1 MASATLFRLDQRVSI
16 AGKGLG
22 TIAFVGKTEF
32 ADGEWIGVI
41 LDEPKGKNNGTV
53 HKKDGT
59 IVQYFTCNDNH
70 GLYVRP
76 GQIESVINDLQ
87 PNLSRSASNH
97 SIKSQGSSTGS
108 IPPPS
113 TSAIPKTSAVPP
125 KQSGLRA
132 PIPGTTTKP
141 SEFDD
146 DIDPTGGLIRTAQ
159 SSSDIPTAVATE
171 QISPP
176 KEEIKSRVVSQ
187 SKATT
192 SMLPSASVPPMESIN
207 IPRKS
212 ISSIAESSDS
222 QQMII
227 SLKNK
232 ISDQEE
238 QIQTL
243 IKKRRDDLEKVKE
256 FERTKL
262 QLDQLQTY
270 KREAQERIKELND
283 KVQQQEHELKDTRDK
298 FATYRDEMTDTEV
311 RIESL
316 TLDLE
321 MAEEKLE
328 TITLENTTLKEKFE
342 EVQLELDVI
351 KGEIQLNG
359 PNQVAN
365 DIQQKIDDERTIK
378 MEQALIKLR
387 DLSLTKQ
394 AENDTLKKQC
404 ETLEYKVKTLTK
416 ENENAKAEITTMQA
430 TIADLTEQ
438 VDTCLGAQQMVDILT
453 NKNLSLED
461 QVRELQEAVDN
472 LESLC
477 EMDKEMEENAKEVE
491 HDLRENIDL
500 LQNQIRE
507 KDRQIEQLQYVIG
520 DHERTILKFRETVK
534 NMQFQNEQCK
544 KQIEKYDEQLKLAG
558 SVQSSEFKAKIVETK
573 TYGEIIENEL
583 KKLDVQNLN
592 KHVHL
597 LTLFLPEQFLKRGAD
612 QDCIL
617 VLLLIHRLISKCD
630 LLINEI
636 QKKIPRIDQINFDDV
651 VKSHSAEQWSFAC
664 KLSQSLSIFQM
675 ILRKFVKAME
685 VCNPDTLRH
694 IASTYPDLLTHE
706 KSLDFLIDL
715 LQKDQLHDSLSLN
728 TLDKTISFYEHIY
741 KSYLSQE
748 NFSMSN
754 YMRDLIRV
762 VLYSSDA
769 LQTDIQRIQV
779 LQKPDSDQNP
789 FAVLIKRL
797 IESNEQI
804 RAQASKINR
813 LVPQDDDKNR
823 SLILDSNSISSI
835 ETSIRNLDRLTKTFH
850 EICSSLTTQ
859 ILLLSDANERVSTED
874 IENIAYQACD
884 KIYKKEDSGPYE
896 SLSDSMHETVS
907 ILTTISNSL
916 ETGSYDSTTIEQN
929 FKQSIYL
936 IAEQFKTTINQSDV
950 IRSKLELK
958 EEELL
963 EVKKVLKIKQDELS
977 ELNIRLSL
985 NEKKIE
991 SLQKEFEEKDNKH
1004 KQTLEE
1010 VKIDGQ
1016 KKIKQCEEAIAVLQ
1030 NDNEQLEQEKTA
1042 LKERLKQLTKN
1053 KLVDDLMQKKIGGT
1067 LKTPGSSTSTTDG
1080 QVSPQRQ
1087 LSSSSMSDG
1096 SFVSTTS
1103 EQEIATLRNT
1113 VRLLKDEIWHLKM
1126 NHASTQLA
1134 ELETPIPATKINE
1147 IAEIYKSSTLLL
1159 NDLFSSIA
1167 NYKIT
1172 GENVAVKQEI
1182 IRSKMKLVDQ
1192 TANNLNNR
1200 LYQCQSNIIPGS
1212 TIETMMKTFCNPQ
1225 FSKTV
1230 VNDRQLAAEIQL
1242 PGGGDGNGA
1251 ELNITQEQ
1259 YRTIMREAIGCV

>member
-1 MASATLFRLDQRVSI
+1 
-16 AGKGLG
+16 
-22 TIAFVGKTEF
+22 
-32 ADGEWIGVI
+32 
-41 LDEPKGKNNGTV
+41 
-53 HKKDGT
+53 
-59 IVQYFTCNDNH
+59 
-70 GLYVRP
+70 
-76 GQIESVINDLQ
+76 
-87 PNLSRSASNH
+87 
-97 SIKSQGSSTGS
+97 
-108 IPPPS
+108 
-113 TSAIPKTSAVPP
+113 
-125 KQSGLRA
+125 
-132 PIPGTTTKP
+132 
-141 SEFDD
+141 
-146 DIDPTGGLIRTAQ
+146 
-159 SSSDIPTAVATE
+159 
-171 QISPP
+171 
-176 KEEIKSRVVSQ
+176 
-187 SKATT
+187 
-192 SMLPSASVPPMESIN
+192 
-207 IPRKS
+207 
-212 ISSIAESSDS
+212 
-222 QQMII
+222 
-227 SLKNK
+227 
-232 ISDQEE
+232 
-238 QIQTL
+238 
-243 IKKRRDDLEKVKE
+243 
-256 FERTKL
+256 
-262 QLDQLQTY
+262 
-270 KREAQERIKELND
+270 
-283 KVQQQEHELKDTRDK
+283 
-298 FATYRDEMTDTEV
+298 
-311 RIESL
+311 
-316 TLDLE
+316 
-321 MAEEKLE
+321 
-328 TITLENTTLKEKFE
+328 
-342 EVQLELDVI
+342 
-351 KGEIQLNG
+351 
-359 PNQVAN
+359 
-365 DIQQKIDDERTIK
+365 
-378 MEQALIKLR
+378 
-387 DLSLTKQ
+387 
-394 AENDTLKKQC
+394 
-404 ETLEYKVKTLTK
+404 
-416 ENENAKAEITTMQA
+416 
-430 TIADLTEQ
+430 
-438 VDTCLGAQQMVDILT
+438 
-453 NKNLSLED
+453 
-461 QVRELQEAVDN
+461 
-472 LESLC
+472 
-477 EMDKEMEENAKEVE
+477 MDKEMEENAKEVE

-779 LQKPDSDQNP
+779 LQKEYEQPDSDQNP

-929 FKQSIYL
+929 IKQSIYL

-1192 TANNLNNR
+1192 TANNV
-1200 LYQCQSNIIPGS
+1200 S
-1212 TIETMMKTFCNPQ
+1212 TFLLLSVPEIKTF
-1225 FSKTV
+1225 
-1230 VNDRQLAAEIQL
+1230 E
-1242 PGGGDGNGA
+1242 
-1251 ELNITQEQ
+1251 
-1259 YRTIMREAIGCV
+1259 

>member
-1 MASATLFRLDQRVSI
+1 MASTTLYHLDQRVSI
-16 AGKGLG
+16 AGKGVG
-22 TIAFVGKTEF
+22 TIAFIGKTEF
-32 ADGEWIGVI
+32 AYGEWIGVI

-53 HKKDGT
+53 QKKGNDGT
-59 IVQYFTCNDNH
+59 LVRYFTCNDNH

-76 GQIESVINDLQ
+76 GQIESVIIDFQ
-87 PNLSRSASNH
+87 SNLTRSSSNH
-97 SIKSQGSSTGS
+97 SIKSEGSTGS

-113 TSAIPKTSAVPP
+113 TSTITKTSAVPT
-125 KQSGLRA
+125 KQRGLRA
-132 PIPGTTTKP
+132 PAPGTTTKLP
-141 SEFDD
+141 
-146 DIDPTGGLIRTAQ
+146 GLTRTAQ
-159 SSSDIPTAVATE
+159 SSTDIPTAVATE
-171 QISPP
+171 RISPP
-176 KEEIKSRVVSQ
+176 KEEIK
-187 SKATT
+187 
-192 SMLPSASVPPMESIN
+192 PPPPPTPIESTN

-212 ISSIAESSDS
+212 NNPILESSDS
-222 QQMII
+222 QQVII

-232 ISDQEE
+232 INDQEE

-243 IKKRRDDLEKVKE
+243 IKKRRDDLEKLKE

-270 KREAQERIKELND
+270 KRETQERIKELNN
-283 KVQQQEHELKDTRDK
+283 KFQQQEHELKETRDK
-298 FATYRDEMTDTEV
+298 FTAYRDEMADTEV

-328 TITLENTTLKEKFE
+328 TLTLENTTLKEKFE

-365 DIQQKIDDERTIK
+365 GIQQKIDDERTIK

-404 ETLEYKVKTLTK
+404 ETLEHKVKILTK

-461 QVRELQEAVDN
+461 QVRELQETVDN
-472 LESLC
+472 LESLSQ
-477 EMDKEMEENAKEVE
+477 MDKEMEENAKEVE

-500 LQNQIRE
+500 LHNQLRE
-507 KDRQIEQLQYVIG
+507 KDRQIEQSQYVIG

-583 KKLDVQNLN
+583 KKLDVQNLT
-592 KHVHL
+592 KHVHF

-636 QKKIPRIDQINFDDV
+636 QKKFPKIDQLNFDDV
-651 VKSHSAEQWSFAC
+651 VKSHRAEEWSFAC

-685 VCNPDTLRH
+685 VCDPDVLRH
-694 IASTYPDLLTHE
+694 IASTYHDLLTHE

-728 TLDKTISFYEHIY
+728 ALDKTISFYEHIY

-748 NFSMSN
+748 KFSMSN
-754 YMRDLIRV
+754 YMRDLTRV
-762 VLYSSDA
+762 ALLSSDA

-779 LQKPDSDQNP
+779 VQKEYEQPGSDQSP
-789 FAVLIKRL
+789 FAVLVKRL
-797 IESNEQI
+797 IESNEEM
-804 RAQASKINR
+804 RAQVGKINR

-823 SLILDSNSISSI
+823 SLTLDSNTISSI
-835 ETSIRNLDRLTKTFH
+835 EASIRNLDRLTKTFH
-850 EICSSLTTQ
+850 EICSGLTTQ
-859 ILLLSDANERVSTED
+859 ILLLSDANERVSTQD

-884 KIYKKEDSGPYE
+884 KVYKKEDSGPYE
-896 SLSDSMHETVS
+896 SLWDSMHETLS
-907 ILTTISNSL
+907 TLTTISNSL
-916 ETGSYDSTTIEQN
+916 ETGSYDSTPTEQN
-929 FKQSIYL
+929 SKQSVYL
-936 IAEQFKTTINQSDV
+936 IAEQFKTSINQSDL

-963 EVKKVLKIKQDELS
+963 DVKKTLKIKHDELS

-991 SLQKEFEEKDNKH
+991 SLQKEFEDKDNKY
-1004 KQTLEE
+1004 KQMLEE

-1016 KKIKQCEEAIAVLQ
+1016 KKIKQCEEAITVLQ

-1067 LKTPGSSTSTTDG
+1067 LKTSTTDER
-1080 QVSPQRQ
+1080 VSLHPQ
-1087 LSSSSMSDG
+1087 LSSPSVADG
-1096 SFVSTTS
+1096 SFVSTTN
-1103 EQEIATLRNT
+1103 EQETAALRNT
-1113 VRLLKDEIWHLKM
+1113 VRLLKDEIWHIKM
-1126 NHASTQLA
+1126 NRASVELA
-1134 ELETPIPATKINE
+1134 KLEIPTPITKINE
-1147 IAEIYKSSTLLL
+1147 IADIYKSSTLLL

-1182 IRSKMKLVDQ
+1182 IRSRMKLVDQ
-1192 TANNLNNR
+1192 TAINLNNR
-1200 LYQCQSNIIPGS
+1200 LYQCQNDVIPGS
-1212 TIETMMKTFCNPQ
+1212 TIGTMMKTFCNPQ
-1225 FSKTV
+1225 FSKTLT
-1230 VNDRQLAAEIQL
+1230 NDRQLAAEIQL
-1242 PGGGDGNGA
+1242 PGGGNGG

-1259 YRTIMREAIGCV
+1259 YRTIMREAIGCI